1 MESNDKYD
9 SGIDQLA
16 GHVAHND
23 EVVGSNP
30 TPATITLKD
39 WQVPLSEHQTK
50 VLRKERVMLSACH
63 TGCGK
68 TYLATQTIKDLGM
81 QTIVICPKIAISQWK
96 NVIRG
101 MGAEHLVK
109 DVINPEQLVKKT
121 GCYWYNHEDGWTL
134 PPDITGG
141 GLLVFDEVHRGA
153 SGKDSKTTL
162 ALARWCSKKMP
173 EGNKVLAMSATP
185 FETPLKL
192 RALGYLMGFHRF
204 VERDF
209 YDWCRKHACSM
220 VPIGRYPRI
229 RQVFAFTTNKA
240 RAEEV
245 MRIIR
250 RDMGE
255 RFLSI
260 GPDEIPGFPDEVKEV
275 CLVDLAKKDHD
286 ALVRA
291 YEEMPERIR
300 GGSEDDMVRV
310 LRLRQQAEF
319 CKAEAMAEMAVNE
332 VEDGHSVFIAVNFT
346 DARLR
351 IEEYLAKKG
360 MKFASI
366 YGGQKESERQN
377 GIDEFQAN
385 RIHIMVG
392 MMAACSVAL
401 SLHDERHERT
411 RVSLISPGYSAS
423 DLSQSLGRIRRVGGT
438 TAVQKIIIAA
448 GSVEERV
455 GRAIERKM
463 NNIAAL
469 TDRELLRR

>member
-1 MESNDKYD
+1 MLKSK
-9 SGIDQLA
+9 I
-16 GHVAHND
+16 
-23 EVVGSNP
+23 
-30 TPATITLKD
+30 TPFDWQKPLIAKQSDTLK
-39 WQVPLSEHQTK
+39 K
-50 VLRKERVMLSACH
+50 NRVFLCSAH
-63 TGCGK
+63 TGSGK
-68 TYLATQTIKDLGM
+68 TVMALQTVKDLGLPSL
-81 QTIVICPKIAISQWK
+81 IVCPKIAISQWLSTAQRMDVPE
-96 NVIRG
+96 NLILG
-101 MGAEHLVK
+101 
-109 DVINPEQLVKKT
+109 VINPENLIASKKNKF
-121 GCYWYNHEDGWTL
+121 YRHDEGWLIGHDT
-134 PPDITGG
+134 PS
-141 GLLVFDEVHRGA
+141 LLVWDEVHRSCSGA
-153 SGKDSKTTL
+153 DSKSAL

-185 FETPLKL
+185 CETPLKL

-319 CKAEAMAEMAVNE
+319 CKAEAMAEMAKGL
-332 VEDGHSVFIAVNFT
+332 VEDGNSVFIMVNFT
-346 DARLR
+346 DARKR
-351 IEEYLAKKG
+351 IEAYLEREG
-360 MKFASI
+360 VQYASI
-366 YGGQKESERQN
+366 YGGQKESERQS
-377 GIDEFQAN
+377 GVDAFQSN
-385 RIHIMVG
+385 KIHVIIG
-392 MMAACSVAL
+392 MAAACSVAL
-401 SLHDERHERT
+401 SLHDERHERP

-423 DLSQSLGRIRRVGGT
+423 ELSQGLGRIRRVGGT

-455 GRAIERKM
+455 GRTIERKM
-463 NNIAAL
+463 NNLSAL
-469 TDRELLRR
+469 TDSDLSR

>member
-1 MESNDKYD
+1 MLKSKIMPFDWQKPLIAKQSD
-9 SGIDQLA
+9 
-16 GHVAHND
+16 
-23 EVVGSNP
+23 
-30 TPATITLKD
+30 TLK
-39 WQVPLSEHQTK
+39 K
-50 VLRKERVMLSACH
+50 NRVFLCSAH
-63 TGCGK
+63 TGSGK
-68 TYLATQTIKDLGM
+68 TVMALQTVKDLGLPSL
-81 QTIVICPKIAISQWK
+81 IVCPKIAISQWLSTAQRMDVPK
-96 NVIRG
+96 NLILGV
-101 MGAEHLVK
+101 V
-109 DVINPEQLVKKT
+109 NPENLITSKKNKFYRHDEGWLVGHDT
-121 GCYWYNHEDGWTL
+121 
-134 PPDITGG
+134 PS
-141 GLLVFDEVHRGA
+141 LLVWDEVHRSCSGA
-153 SGKDSKTTL
+153 DSKSAL

-291 YEEMPERIR
+291 YEEMPPQMQHM
-300 GGSEDDMVRV
+300 SQDDMVKT
-310 LRLRQQAEF
+310 LRLRQQAEW
-319 CKAEAMAEMAVNE
+319 CKASVLAEMAANY
-332 VEDGHSVFIAVNFT
+332 VEDGYSVFIAISFS
-346 DARLR
+346 DSRKR
-351 IEEYLAKKG
+351 IEDELTKRGVKY
-360 MKFASI
+360 ASI
-366 YGGQKESERQN
+366 YGGQRDSERQA
-377 GIDEFQAN
+377 GIDSFQRN
-385 RIHIMVG
+385 ETHVMVG
-392 MMAACSVAL
+392 MMQACSVAL
-401 SLHDERHERT
+401 SLHDELHERP
-411 RVSLISPGYSAS
+411 RVSLISPSYSAS
-423 DLSQSLGRIRRVGGT
+423 DVIQALGRIRRVGGT
-438 TAVQKIIIAA
+438 TATQKIVLAA

-455 GRAIERKM
+455 AEAVQRK
-463 NNIAAL
+463 IDCIGTL
-469 TDRELLRR
+469 SDRDLCR

>member
-1 MESNDKYD
+1 
-9 SGIDQLA
+9 
-16 GHVAHND
+16 
-23 EVVGSNP
+23 
-30 TPATITLKD
+30 
-39 WQVPLSEHQTK
+39 
-50 VLRKERVMLSACH
+50 
-63 TGCGK
+63 
-68 TYLATQTIKDLGM
+68 M
-81 QTIVICPKIAISQWK
+81 QTLVICPKIAISQWK
-96 NVIRG
+96 NVIKG

-250 RDMGE
+250 RDMGD
-255 RFLSI
+255 RFLSV
-260 GPDEIPGFPDEVKEV
+260 GPDEIPGFPEEVKEV

-291 YEEMPERIR
+291 YEEMP
-300 GGSEDDMVRV
+300 SQMQHMSQDDMVKT
-310 LRLRQQAEF
+310 LRLRQQAEW
-319 CKAEAMAEMAVNE
+319 CKASVLAEMAANY
-332 VEDGHSVFIAVNFT
+332 VEDGYSVFIAISFS
-346 DARLR
+346 DCRRR
-351 IEEYLAKKG
+351 IEDELAKRGVKY
-360 MKFASI
+360 ASI
-366 YGGQKESERQN
+366 YGGQRDSERQA
-377 GIDEFQAN
+377 GIDSFQRN
-385 RIHIMVG
+385 ETHVMVG
-392 MMAACSVAL
+392 MMQACSVAL
-401 SLHDERHERT
+401 SLHDELHERP
-411 RVSLISPGYSAS
+411 RVSLISPSYSAS
-423 DLSQSLGRIRRVGGT
+423 DVIQALGRIRRVGGT
-438 TAVQKIIIAA
+438 TVTQKIVLAA

-455 GRAIERKM
+455 AEAVQRK
-463 NNIAAL
+463 IDCIGTL
-469 TDRELLRR
+469 SDLDLCR